1 MKVCT
6 KIFGESGGDNRDIA
20 NKMNEQIEEWKE
32 DCLEDEDK
40 IINVES
46 INIIP
51 NDKGIFA
58 TVRYTYS
65 VIIKKE
71 LLLEKIELENIETE
85 KKEPNQ
91 QFVGRFQAGGLA
103 ENMELVR
110 ELIRRTEEQ
119 RRLRFLDPYDNRP
132 LYDDPF
138 R

>member
-65 VIIKKE
+65 VIVNYPPTPKAMNGFSLPFYKIK
-71 LLLEKIELENIETE
+71 
-85 KKEPNQ
+85 
-91 QFVGRFQAGGLA
+91 
-103 ENMELVR
+103 
-110 ELIRRTEEQ
+110 LI
-119 RRLRFLDPYDNRP
+119 FI
-132 LYDDPF
+132 
-138 R
+138 